1 MSGHSKWKTT
11 KLQKG
16 AADSKRGKVF
26 TLHARLIAIAARTG
40 GDPSTNTALRAALE
54 RARKEN
60 VPSANIERAI
70 KKGTGEDKEG
80 TDYQEGT
87 YEAFGPGGSALL
99 VDTISDNTNRT
110 LTNVRTLLGKHGGNM
125 ASVGSVSWKFSK
137 KAYFLVDV
145 KGKSADEA
153 ELSLIDCGA
162 DDLNVGEDGKYEVYA
177 AAEKLGEV
185 KKALEGAGFTVEKD
199 ELVWIPKEEV
209 HVTDLELARKVINL
223 IELLEEDEDVMRV
236 TSNVDIDDALLPQ
249 LG

>member
-16 AADSKRGKVF
+16 AADSRRGKTF

-40 GDPSTNTALRAALE
+40 GDPSTNTALRSALE

-70 KKGTGEDKEG
+70 RKGTGEDKEG
-80 TDYQEGT
+80 THYEEGT

-99 VDTISDNTNRT
+99 IDTISDNTNRT

-125 ASVGSVSWKFSK
+125 ATVGSVSWKFSK
-137 KAYFLVDV
+137 KAYFLVEV
-145 KGKSADEA
+145 KGKSADET
-153 ELSLIDCGA
+153 ELALIDCGA
-162 DDLNVGEDGKYEVYA
+162 DDLKLGDEGKYEVYA

-185 KKALEGAGFTVEKD
+185 KKALEAAGFTVEKD
-199 ELVWIPKEEV
+199 ELVWIPKEEIQL
-209 HVTDLELARKVINL
+209 TDLEVARKVMNL
-223 IELLEEDEDVMRV
+223 IDLLEEDDDVMRV
-236 TSNVDIDDALLPQ
+236 TSDVELDDALLAQ